1 MINILLTRI
10 LILFLVI
17 YMVNRIYKKFVKGQS
32 TSKNSTSS
40 RVREYTDY
48 HKKEWE
54 NIKKSLQ
61 E

>member
-48 HKKEWE
+48 DKKEWE
-54 NIKKSLQ
+54 KIKKSLQ